1 MQGST
6 SVWMR
11 VDLPKGLSQALVLLG
26 AAPPSRALLPSET
39 APLSIAHG
47 CCFLANIL
55 WLSGRGQRGQARASN
70 TGATVQTSL
79 APNLQSV
86 LNPPSDLSLLPL
98 QSL

>member
-1 MQGST
+1 
-6 SVWMR
+6 MR